1 MIRTAM
7 VMVILAAFVVLL
19 VYASYLW
26 DRVIEL
32 EDRLDESSHG
42 N

>member
-1 MIRTAM
+1 MIRTAI

-32 EDRLDESSHG
+32 EDRLEERG
-42 N
+42 R

>member
-26 DRVIEL
+26 DRVVEL
-32 EDRLDESSHG
+32 EDRLKERG
-42 N
+42 R